1 MFTIY
6 SLDKLKNEFLD
17 SLKSRYARANQKNK
31 LSIFYKKNFIFY
43 EKNLSY
49 AGMETW
55 LNSFDEKLFFEEALL
70 VLNRLN
76 SENDLIQFK
85 EDLLFSIK
93 NNFREEDFRFNII
106 EKSEF
111 SKNILNHN
119 ILKIIRELD
128 NILSH
133 VNNDLISNI
142 NSDYYQKTNG
152 KPSKLG
158 LDTKLRYIKIPKSKI
173 IQIREAENELSINW
187 KYGYDLYKTL
197 TKKIIIISSPD
208 LVSYSHFTEFGIS
221 YINVID
227 RDLFETIDDL
237 IHENSHHHLNLI
249 IKKFKLL
256 KNLND
261 NIVFYSPWRQ
271 SLRST
276 YAILHSVF
284 TFSYGALLF
293 ENILNNPSSFMKNN
307 LERVAFRFLEE
318 NLMLTY
324 SLFDLQ
330 SVESNFYTKGKSI
343 LYELL
348 KQNKNA
354 NLKINS
360 VNKLIKSKV
369 YKKRLSELENNL
381 KIAIKIYR

>member
-17 SLKSRYARANQKNK
+17 SLKSRYARANQKNR
-31 LSIFYKKNFIFY
+31 LSILYKKNFIFY
-43 EKNLSY
+43 EKNLSF

-111 SKNILNHN
+111 SKNILNYN
-119 ILKIIRELD
+119 ILKIIKELD

-197 TKKIIIISSPD
+197 TNKIIIISSPD

-343 LYELL
+343 LYQLL

>member
-6 SLDKLKNEFLD
+6 SLNKLKKEFLD

-31 LSIFYKKNFIFY
+31 ISNIYKKNFNYY
-43 EKNLSY
+43 EKNISY

-55 LNSFDEKLFFEEALL
+55 LDSLDEKLFFEDALL
-70 VLNRLN
+70 ILEKLH

-85 EDLLFSIK
+85 EDLLYSIK
-93 NNFREEDFRFNII
+93 NNFRDEDYRFNLI
-106 EKSEF
+106 ENSQLSIKELKS
-111 SKNILNHN
+111 NIL
-119 ILKIIRELD
+119 LIIKELD
-128 NILSH
+128 SFLSSINIDFIA
-133 VNNDLISNI
+133 NN
-142 NSDYYQKTNG
+142 NSDFYSKTNG

-158 LDTKLRYIKIPKSKI
+158 LDTKLIKIKIPKSKL
-173 IQIREAENELSINW
+173 IQINEAEKELSINW
-187 KYGYDLYKTL
+187 KYGYDLYKSL
-197 TKKIIIISSPD
+197 TNKIVIISSPD

-237 IHENSHHHLNLI
+237 VHENSHHHLNLI
-249 IKKFKLL
+249 IKKYKLL
-256 KNLND
+256 KNVND
-261 NIVFYSPWRQ
+261 NRVFYSPWRQ

-284 TFSYGALLF
+284 TFSYGALLL
-293 ENILNNPSSFMKNN
+293 ENILNNPSPFMKNN

-318 NLMLTY
+318 SMMLTY
-324 SLFDLQ
+324 SLHDLQ
-330 SVESNFYTKGKSI
+330 QVETNFYKKGISI
-343 LYELL
+343 LNVLL

-354 NLKINS
+354 KLKLNS
-360 VNKLIKSKV
+360 ANKLIKSKL